1 MIELTHTMREKQ
13 FEQAIDEGLIVKVS
27 NDAND
32 THRYYIKNA
41 GVSWHEYHSRKDI
54 ETLLEAGHGGIAT
67 VMANLQQW
75 RNYTSRRYALLK
87 HEHRQLKQLALD
99 KKLITRNGRPCAQ
112 CKSTNTETSGQT
124 HYIEGGTA
132 QTWSRQCFDCGQ
144 SEVGGDR
151 F

>member
-1 MIELTHTMREKQ
+1 MIELKHTMREKE
-13 FEQAIDEGLIVKVS
+13 FEQAIVEGLIVKVS

-32 THRYYIKNA
+32 MHRYYIKNA
-41 GVSWHEYHSRKDI
+41 GISWHEFHSRKDI

-67 VMANLQQW
+67 NMATMQNW
-75 RNYTSRRYALLK
+75 KNYMARKYALLK
-87 HEHRQLKQLALD
+87 YQHNQLRKLALD
-99 KKLITRNGRPCAQ
+99 KKVITRNGRPCAQ
-112 CKSTNTETSGQT
+112 CKSTNTETDGQT

-132 QTWSRQCFDCGQ
+132 HTWVRACFDCGH

>member
-1 MIELTHTMREKQ
+1 MNELKPHMREKDFQ
-13 FEQAIDEGLIVKVS
+13 QAIDEGWIVKVS

-32 THRYYIKNA
+32 THRYYIKGA

-54 ETLLEAGHGGIAT
+54 ETLLEAGQGRIAT
-67 VMANLQQW
+67 IMANMQQW
-75 RNYTSRRYALLK
+75 RNITARKYAFLR
-87 HEHRQLKQLALD
+87 HEHNQLKQLALD

-132 QTWSRQCFDCGQ
+132 QTWSRQCFDCGH
-144 SEVGGDR
+144 SDVGGDR

>member
-13 FEQAIDEGLIVKVS
+13 FEQAIDEGLIVKIS

-32 THRYYIKNA
+32 RHRYYIKNA
-41 GVSWHEYHSRKDI
+41 GISWRENHSREDI

-67 VMANLQQW
+67 VMANERQW
-75 RNYTSRRYALLK
+75 SNFTARRYALVK
-87 HEHRQLKQLALD
+87 YQYTQLRKLALD
-99 KKLITRNGRPCAQ
+99 KKLITRNGTPCVN
-112 CKSTNTETSGQT
+112 CKSTNTATDTQI

-132 QTWSRQCFDCGQ
+132 HTWGKHCYDCDH